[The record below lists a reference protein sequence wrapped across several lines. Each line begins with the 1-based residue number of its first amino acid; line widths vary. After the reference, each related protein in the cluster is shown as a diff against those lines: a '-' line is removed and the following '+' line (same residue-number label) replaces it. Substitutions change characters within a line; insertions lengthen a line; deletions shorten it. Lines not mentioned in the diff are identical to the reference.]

1 MTYCDVV
8 YLRFA
13 HCRLLLLIQRCRH
26 SYRAFRLSVSGSKHL
41 LYSTLKTVH
50 KYHADLAMLLS
61 EDSVCLHVYQTF
73 TASPFQTYP
82 FKFMNV
88 INLSIGLAY

>member
-41 LYSTLKTVH
+41 LYSTLKAVH
-50 KYHADLAMLLS
+50 KYHAD
-61 EDSVCLHVYQTF
+61 VVVGGFCLF
-73 TASPFQTYP
+73 TCVPDIYCFTLPDIPFQVYECH
-82 FKFMNV
+82 
-88 INLSIGLAY
+88 